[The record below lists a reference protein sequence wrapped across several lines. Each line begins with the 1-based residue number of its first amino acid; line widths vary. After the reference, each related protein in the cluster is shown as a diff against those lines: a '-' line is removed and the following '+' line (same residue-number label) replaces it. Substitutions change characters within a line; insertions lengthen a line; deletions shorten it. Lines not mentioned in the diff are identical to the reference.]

1 MNSSF
6 KNISIGAL
14 LLILMATSCFKEDE
28 KINIP
33 KPSGTETDTIAL
45 GNTYNR
51 QIWIDL
57 NGLQEKASKEI
68 DSWDLAFSCDANSFD
83 IRLNSA
89 KMMYAGTNGVKDF
102 ENVTSEEGIAMTFDA
117 SSGNPD
123 SLAFGGWYEM
133 AEGAPELAIS
143 KGFVFV
149 VNRGIDGNLNELGF
163 KKISINILDGN
174 YVVRYANL
182 DGSEEN
188 SLTITKDNSFNYIHF
203 SFENQIIQ
211 IEPPQNE
218 WSLKFSRY
226 STILFTDAGDP
237 YDYNV
242 VGVLL
247 NPYKLRAVETDLI
260 YDDIVLADT
269 SQFELISR
277 ADVIGY
283 EWKFYDFDNDSYTI
297 EPDKS
302 YLVKDKDGFFY
313 KLRFLSFYDQF
324 GNKGSIVYQVVRL

>member
-1 MNSSF
+1 
-6 KNISIGAL
+6 
-14 LLILMATSCFKEDE
+14 MATSCFKEDE

-33 KPSGTETDTIAL
+33 KPSGTETDTIIL

-57 NGLQEKASKEI
+57 NNLQEKANKEI
-68 DSWDLAFSCDANSFD
+68 DSWDLAFSCEDGNFD

-89 KMMYAGTNGVKDF
+89 KMMYAGTNGEKIF
-102 ENVTSEEGIAMTFDA
+102 ENVVSEEGMNMRFDA

-123 SLAFGGWYEM
+123 SLAFGGWYEPLT
-133 AEGAPELAIS
+133 GAIGDGIS
-143 KGFVFV
+143 NEFVYV
-149 VNRGIDGNLNELGF
+149 VNRGIDGDLNELGY
-163 KKISINILDGN
+163 KKILMTIADGA
-174 YVVRYANL
+174 YMIRYANL

-226 STILFTDAGDP
+226 STILFTNEGDP

-247 NPYKLRAVETDLI
+247 NPYKLKAVETNLI

-269 SQFELISR
+269 SRFEFTNR

-302 YLVKDKDGFFY
+302 YLIKDKDGFFY

-324 GNKGSIVYQVVRL
+324 GNKGSVVYQVVRL